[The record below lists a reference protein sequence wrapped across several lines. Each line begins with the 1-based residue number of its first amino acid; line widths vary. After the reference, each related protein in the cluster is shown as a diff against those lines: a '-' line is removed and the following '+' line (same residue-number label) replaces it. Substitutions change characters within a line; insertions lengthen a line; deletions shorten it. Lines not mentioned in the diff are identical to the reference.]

1 MPCKKINLIPIPL
14 HKKRE
19 NQRGFN
25 QAKLLAENIALY
37 FNLPLLNNALIK
49 TKATPP
55 QADLKGR
62 QRRENI
68 KNAFSCLSPDLVQN
82 KTILLIDDVTTTGAT
97 LQQAA
102 KVLKQA
108 GARSVWSLVIA
119 KG

>member
-1 MPCKKINLIPIPL
+1 MLD
-14 HKKRE
+14 
-19 NQRGFN
+19 
-25 QAKLLAENIALY
+25 
-37 FNLPLLNNALIK
+37 NALIK
-49 TKATPP
+49 IKYTPP

-68 KNAFSCLSPDLVQN
+68 KNAFNCPVPKLVQN

-108 GARSVWSLVIA
+108 GARSVWGLVIA